1 MRKQIRTSFVVVML
15 AALAA
20 CQTPKLP
27 DPKIEYQAPP
37 AELMKPPE
45 KMKPL

>member
-1 MRKQIRTSFVVVML
+1 MRKLTSNIIALML
-15 AALAA
+15 LSVAA
-20 CQTPKLP
+20 CSTPKLP